1 MPSSSPPPSE
11 PGERETPTCY
21 RHPKR
26 EAYVRCAR
34 CERRICPDC
43 MREAAVGHQCVVCVA
58 EGQKS
63 IRQPRTMFG
72 GKVTSSPR
80 VTYALLALMGV
91 GFVAQLAAPNV
102 AFALRMENA
111 PVVMGEW
118 YRLLTS
124 AFLHGGVGHLL
135 LNGLALYI
143 FGRPLEEA
151 LGHARYLALW
161 VLSAMGGSVLSLLVM
176 PLDHAS
182 VGASGAVFGLI
193 GALVVMGRRMRVDVR
208 FVLILLGLNLLISVM
223 VPQISLI
230 GHLGGLLSGLVLG
243 AAYAYL
249 PTGSAGGVSPRV
261 RTLTHIGVT
270 AAFAV
275 LLGCLTG
282 VGVFAVLG

>member
-1 MPSSSPPPSE
+1 MPSSSPPPPES
-11 PGERETPTCY
+11 GEREVPTCY
-21 RHPKR
+21 RHPQR
-26 EAYVRCAR
+26 EAYVRCTR
-34 CERRICPDC
+34 CERHICPDC
-43 MREAAVGHQCVVCVA
+43 MREAAVGHHCVGCVA

-72 GKVTSSPR
+72 GKVPASPR
-80 VTYALLALMGV
+80 VTYALLVLMGV
-91 GFVAQLAAPNV
+91 GFVVQLAAPNV
-102 AFALRMENA
+102 GLALRMENA

-118 YRLLTS
+118 HRLLTS

-135 LNGLALYI
+135 LNGVALYV

-161 VLSAMGGSVLSLLVM
+161 ALSAVGGSVLSLLVM

-208 FVLILLGLNLLISVM
+208 FLLILLGLNLLISVM
-223 VPQISLI
+223 VPQISLT
-230 GHLGGLLSGLVLG
+230 GHLGGLLSGLILG

-249 PTGSAGGVSPRV
+249 PASLAGGASPRV
-261 RTLTHIGVT
+261 RTLTHLGVT

-275 LLGCLTG
+275 LLVVLAGA
-282 VGVFAVLG
+282 GVFAVLG